1 MRVFRVMPVIPNN
14 VTVQSSARIM
24 SAKPLW
30 ARHSSLRAVNDDD
43 DEQLSPPP
51 STMSTSERPRRPTRP
66 PPAIPAGGHHV
77 GFPASA
83 ISNGL
88 TIPQNVTSNNTVQS
102 PASEKDDKAS
112 PEKLTPLRAHY
123 LKKTLIALQFGREFD
138 GVMTASNNPNVSTL
152 SYLGP
157 PFTPPP
163 RDALRLDLPFLKFVF
178 RQFVLTF
185 PFLAAAPK
193 DFFPEKVQPFI
204 MSLLS
209 RNLSVTSPFDKAEE
223 DSEQASQLKMV
234 AKIEKNFAFLLSS
247 ITKLAEPE
255 QVVRLTQADLN
266 RLEAIAKKRQAK
278 HKKAQDLFEVNVVC
292 IRIVVDKGRMRSK
305 THDVSKYRYVTPH

>member
-1 MRVFRVMPVIPNN
+1 
-14 VTVQSSARIM
+14 
-24 SAKPLW
+24 
-30 ARHSSLRAVNDDD
+30 
-43 DEQLSPPP
+43 
-51 STMSTSERPRRPTRP
+51 
-66 PPAIPAGGHHV
+66 
-77 GFPASA
+77 
-83 ISNGL
+83 
-88 TIPQNVTSNNTVQS
+88 
-102 PASEKDDKAS
+102 
-112 PEKLTPLRAHY
+112 
-123 LKKTLIALQFGREFD
+123 
-138 GVMTASNNPNVSTL
+138 MTASNNPNVSTL

-223 DSEQASQLKMV
+223 DSEQASQLKTV

-266 RLEAIAKKRQAK
+266 RLEAIAKKRSTRRS
-278 HKKAQDLFEVNVVC
+278 
-292 IRIVVDKGRMRSK
+292 RICLR
-305 THDVSKYRYVTPH
+305 